1 MLELIRIHQYS
12 FFPRTI
18 QQWNNLN
25 ISNLCQLNLQEF
37 KNYLNNHSLELC
49 FNCISAL
56 YPCGDLL

>member
-1 MLELIRIHQYS
+1 MLELIRIDQYS

-49 FNCISAL
+49 FNCISV
-56 YPCGDLL
+56 LLLRGFAN

>member
-1 MLELIRIHQYS
+1 MLELIRIYQYS

-37 KNYLNNHSLELC
+37 KNYLNNHSSELC
-49 FNCISAL
+49 FNCISVL
-56 YPCGDLL
+56 PLQGFVN